1 MEMLTI
7 TSRNKMT
14 YDREEIIE
22 GLFPE
27 HPINKSGE
35 GIERPFKFEK
45 QTVFLSCRVHPG
57 ETPA

>member
-1 MEMLTI
+1 
-7 TSRNKMT
+7 MT
-14 YDREEIIE
+14 YDREEVIE